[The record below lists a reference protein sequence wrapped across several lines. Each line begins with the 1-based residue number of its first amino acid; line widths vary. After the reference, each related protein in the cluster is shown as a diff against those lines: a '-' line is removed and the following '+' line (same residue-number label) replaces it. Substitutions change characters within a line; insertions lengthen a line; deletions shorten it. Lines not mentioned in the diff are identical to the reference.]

1 MHRFVI
7 LAIILGLPAAMRA
20 EFSETVILPVD
31 GSLNFDTGQVGTS
44 GGDIVWNGH
53 TIAPQGT
60 VVLRNREHAP
70 GFDTWGQMFV
80 DLQLRGASADPI
92 AENFVVP
99 GDVFLAKSN
108 GGHDAKVRIEANNR
122 SSLVLHFTT
131 FAPPP
136 GGPLVTQVL
145 NNSSYLPFGYPG
157 YGIAPS
163 SLFVVRGTNLADPG
177 DPVLHSSEAPGIPLT
192 LNGASLTVVVNGVT
206 THPALYYTSPTQLA
220 AVLPAATPV
229 GSGTLTV
236 TYNGQT
242 SPPTPMVVVP
252 SALGINTYYGNI
264 GVATDATTG
273 ALLTYTNSGVAGQT
287 IVLWST
293 GLGANPADS
302 DTTLTLTPHAV
313 NTPLQIYIGGLPA
326 TVLYAGASPYPGVNQ
341 INLTI
346 PQGVPTGCW
355 VPLVAITNG
364 TSIGNVVTLPIT
376 SGGGVCK
383 DVITQFTGDQLAI
396 TPGQTV
402 RGGLVAL
409 LHVDTPDGNGK
420 RTIQNVADGAFQ
432 RYSGI
437 YVPDAQVS
445 PGGCIVGPLIA
456 KPIPQIRGLDPGPVR
471 LTGPSGLD
479 ITLPLALG
487 VKGTLYSPL
496 GDSVLTS
503 GGTFTFQ
510 GSGGADVG
518 SFNVSLD
525 IHNPLLTW
533 TNSADAANIDKSKGL
548 LVKWTGGNP
557 GSFVIISGS
566 VADAVGTFVRY
577 QCEVSA
583 DAGQFL
589 VPSYILSVLPD
600 GSGPT
605 DVQNHTMVTFGANG
619 LDIAVADATTDYA
632 VNSVYTGPALTR

>member
-1 MHRFVI
+1 MHRFFI
-7 LAIILGLPAAMRA
+7 LAIILGLPASLWA
-20 EFSETVILPVD
+20 EFSETVVLPVN
-31 GSLNFDTGQVGTS
+31 GSLNFDTGQVGSS
-44 GGDIVWNGH
+44 GGDIVWDGH
-53 TIAPQGT
+53 TIDPQGT

-108 GGHDAKVRIEANNR
+108 GGHDVKARIEANNR
-122 SSLVLHFTT
+122 SSLVLRFTT
-131 FAPPP
+131 FAAAPA
-136 GGPLVTQVL
+136 GVPLVTQVV
-145 NNSSYLPFGYPG
+145 NNSSFLPFGYPN

-163 SLFVVRGTNLADPG
+163 SLFVVQGTNLADPG
-177 DPVLHSSEAPGIPLT
+177 DPVLHSSEAPGLPLT
-192 LNGASLTVVVNGVT
+192 LHGASLTVVVNGVT

-242 SPPTPMVVVP
+242 SPPTPMIVVS

-264 GVATDATTG
+264 GVATDAFTG

-293 GLGANPADS
+293 GLGPNPADS

-313 NTPLQIYIGGLPA
+313 NTPLEIFIGGVRA
-326 TVLYAGASPYPGVNQ
+326 TILYAGASPYPGVNQ

-346 PQGVPTGCW
+346 PQGVPAGCW

-364 TSIGNVVTLPIT
+364 VSVGNVVTLPIT
-376 SGGGVCK
+376 SGGGACK
-383 DVITQFTGDQLAI
+383 DVISQFTGDQLALS
-396 TPGQTV
+396 PGQTV
-402 RGGLVAL
+402 LGGLLGL
-409 LHVDTPDGNGK
+409 LHIDTPENGQ
-420 RTIQNVADGAFQ
+420 RSIQNVANGAFQ

-456 KPIPQIRGLDPGPVR
+456 KPFGQVRGLDPGSIR

-479 ITLPLALG
+479 LTLPIALG
-487 VKGTLYSPL
+487 VKGAYYSML
-496 GDSVLTS
+496 GANVLTS
-503 GGTFTFQ
+503 GGTFAFH

-518 SFNVSLD
+518 SFDVTLD
-525 IHNPLLTW
+525 IRSPLLTW
-533 TNSADAANIDKSKGL
+533 TNAAEAANIDKSKGL

-566 VADAVGTFVRY
+566 VPTAQGTFVRY

-583 DAGQFL
+583 DAGQFQ
-589 VPSYILSVLPD
+589 VPSYILSALPD
-600 GSGPT
+600 GPGPT
-605 DVQNHTMVTFGANG
+605 DVQNHLLVPFGARG
-619 LDIAVADATTDYA
+619 LDVAAADAVTDYT
-632 VNSVYTGPALTR
+632 VNSVYASSGLTR